1 MIAADPRAARPG
13 VALRPIGKIGDL
25 TCRELKIN
33 HETGKGDEGLLRRY
47 SPIFVN
53 LPGITEEA
61 PKPYPDGANDYQP
74 NSVDVFFD
82 SISSV
87 RQAPRGLL
95 GWLNIVYTAVS
106 YVLLGLPALLAL
118 LGAPVELV
126 LGMLTLAVVNTV
138 VALIAF
144 VPGWRWLGTPSDV
157 EGLQAATTKKGAG
170 QQYSMTTF
178 SKSKV
183 PNAMS
188 AWANYRGVLSNKA
201 ELGDI
206 VVYGRALPVE
216 HDEHVAKVLQYWL
229 FYYYNDWWN
238 THEADWEV
246 AMVYLGHDGEPVAA
260 ACSSHLSG
268 TWRPWAA
275 FEGVGQGQD
284 HPKIYIA
291 RGSHAMYFNIA
302 GGVHYAVL
310 RQPWAVFD
318 FSGQLLVKGS
328 RDAVGPATEAPATY
342 RLEVMPV
349 DPEKD
354 VVSGDAWTRWWWLRF
369 EGRWGQR
376 DGILS
381 PAIQEDKLRWDRP
394 VEWARDHCAAD
405 SSSWDESMPGPSAP
419 AAGARAGAAR

>member
-13 VALRPIGKIGDL
+13 VALRPIAKIGDL
-25 TCRELKIN
+25 KCRKLTIDRD
-33 HETGKGDEGLLRRY
+33 TGKGDEGLLRTY

-53 LPGITEEA
+53 LPGITDDA
-61 PKPYPDGANDYQP
+61 PKPYPDGENDYQP
-74 NSVDVFFD
+74 SSVDVFFD

-126 LGMLTLAVVNTV
+126 VGMLTLAVVNTV

-188 AWANYRGVLSNKA
+188 AWANYRGVLSNKS

-206 VVYGRALPVE
+206 VVYGRVLPVK
-216 HDEHVAKVLQYWL
+216 DDQHVGKVLQYWL

-246 AMVYLGHDGEPVAA
+246 AMVYLDHNDHPVAA

-268 TWRPWAA
+268 TWRPWTAV
-275 FEGVGQGQD
+275 EGIGRGKT
-284 HPKIYIA
+284 HPTIYVA
-291 RGSHAMYFNIA
+291 RGSHAMYFNVA

-328 RDAVGPATEAPATY
+328 RDAVGRATEPSARY

-349 DPEKD
+349 HPEQD
-354 VVSGDAWTRWWWLRF
+354 VTSGKPAWARWWWLRF

-405 SSSWDESMPGPSAP
+405 SSSWDESMPTGSTV
-419 AAGARAGAAR
+419 AGAAG